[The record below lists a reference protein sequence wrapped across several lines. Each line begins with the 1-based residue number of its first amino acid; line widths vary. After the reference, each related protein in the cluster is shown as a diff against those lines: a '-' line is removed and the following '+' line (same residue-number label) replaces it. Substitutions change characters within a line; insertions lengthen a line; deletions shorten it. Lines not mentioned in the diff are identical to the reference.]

1 MERHHAWEK
10 KCIKKCVPGRA
21 SSIKWLITSTHTKCG
36 GFTLWNLAF
45 QSWNAKQCLPPGSPD
60 CQKHVESGFF
70 SQRTFC
76 VLSGPSAERK
86 EEGRTLCSKLVLCWF
101 YWSVVIKGMGTSLF
115 SVKSMV
121 KGSPELNPF
130 IQYVNLRRVLTVG
143 SMPRPCQRP

>member
-1 MERHHAWEK
+1 MTNRFH
-10 KCIKKCVPGRA
+10 
-21 SSIKWLITSTHTKCG
+21 THTDTQSG

-45 QSWNAKQCLPPGSPD
+45 QSWNAKQCLSAGSPA

-86 EEGRTLCSKLVLCWF
+86 EEGRTVCSKLVLCWF

-115 SVKSMV
+115 SEKSMV
-121 KGSPELNPF
+121 KGPRNWIHLFNMWTYGGSLLWGACHGHAKDHR
-130 IQYVNLRRVLTVG
+130 LRSVE
-143 SMPRPCQRP
+143 SSRPPSCPGWDSEA